1 MHCVSSRCSSCCH
14 VKLEAHLFD
23 LCAPVFRIS
32 KRPHIDAATST
43 FFAAYASGCIRA
55 PSRVEPNM
63 DTKRGALC
71 QLLHPHRRCH
81 MAQAHSNAHRA
92 EGGHKASSHYLCL
105 RLRSVYTVEASCA
118 LDSMRHVR
126 LARPHCAHCSGCM
139 QPPKS
144 AATATLLRVGVQ
156 NFLLQTG
163 SDLDAELAL
172 LRYTRKHTE
181 TQHQQEQQQLQ
192 AHPHSG
198 LGLGRRRE
206 PIKFPQQS
214 NFKGHHKKR
223 ISCANYNR

>member
-1 MHCVSSRCSSCCH
+1 MKTEWFAISANNFYTTGSTVHCVSSRCSSCCH
-14 VKLEAHLFD
+14 VKLEGRLFD

-32 KRPHIDAATST
+32 KRPHNDAATST

-105 RLRSVYTVEASCA
+105 RLRFVYTVEASCA
-118 LDSMRHVR
+118 LDSMRRVR
-126 LARPHCAHCSGCM
+126 LARPHCAQYSGCM

-156 NFLLQTG
+156 NFLCRLEAIWMRSCLCWDTHG
-163 SDLDAELAL
+163 S
-172 LRYTRKHTE
+172 TRKRST
-181 TQHQQEQQQLQ
+181 
-192 AHPHSG
+192 S
-198 LGLGRRRE
+198 
-206 PIKFPQQS
+206 KS
-214 NFKGHHKKR
+214 SSSCSR
-223 ISCANYNR
+223 IHILAWAWAAVESQ